1 MDHRTERIAE
11 ALREELAELIEYEM
25 SDPRVTGIIVTDVQ
39 ISPDKHHAHVRLAF
53 GPDTDSKEGIKALEH
68 ARNFLRREL
77 GQRLEMYRIPD
88 LRFEP
93 DVGGNLAGRL
103 EQLLKRIRKGRPK
116 DLEPTEK
123 TSGE

>member
-11 ALREELAELIEYEM
+11 ALREELAELVEYEM
-25 SDPRVTGIIVTDVQ
+25 SDPRVAGIVVTDVQ

-53 GPDTDSKEGIKALEH
+53 APETDSKEGLKALDR

-88 LRFEP
+88 LHFEP
-93 DVGGNLAGRL
+93 DVSGNVAGRM
-103 EQLLKRIRKGRPK
+103 EHLLKRIRKGRPK
-116 DLEPTEK
+116 DAGQAGDNRAE
-123 TSGE
+123 